1 MTERRFTDQDVAV
14 ILRRAVDLDQET
26 GQDARGRGLTLE
38 ELQDIAV
45 EVGVDPAMVT
55 RAVAELGTRS
65 PLGNLSLLGDP
76 PVRRGVRAVPGTAE
90 EDTLRELMRIVDREM
105 PVQGAISEALGSVR
119 WHSGTRFLSRQV
131 SIEPSDAE
139 TIIRVEERFEDRVRA
154 MMQLIPSFYGGMLG
168 FVIGMEQLGGAAPGI
183 ALGLAGGVGV
193 FAVAGRVW
201 KWVSRRSRTRV
212 EELADQLSAEAS
224 ARLDA
229 TGGPHRRLAEGAEP
243 AGSVAEGDP
252 AQGPQAGTATGKS
265 PSPDQ

>member
-14 ILRRAVDLDQET
+14 ILRRAVDLDREA

-38 ELQDIAV
+38 DLQEIAV
-45 EVGVDPAMVT
+45 EVGVDPEMVT

-65 PLGNLSLLGDP
+65 PLGSLSFFGDP
-76 PVRRGVRAVPGTAE
+76 PVRRGVRAVPGTTD

-131 SIEPSDAE
+131 SVEPSEAE

-154 MMQLIPSFYGGMLG
+154 MIHLIPSFYGGMLG
-168 FVIGMEQLGGAAPGI
+168 FVVGMEQLGGAAPGI

-193 FAVAGRVW
+193 FALAGRVW

-212 EELADQLSAEAS
+212 EALADQLSGEAS
-224 ARLDA
+224 TRLESV
-229 TGGPHRRLAEGAEP
+229 GGPDRSLPPGGEPGA
-243 AGSVAEGDP
+243 VM
-252 AQGPQAGTATGKS
+252 
-265 PSPDQ
+265 PDQRTGQ